1 MKRIFDSS
9 ENTKYYATLCLSL
22 QYNDFIY
29 QTNSIKVL
37 KI

>member
-1 MKRIFDSS
+1 MKDIFDSS
-9 ENTKYYATLCLSL
+9 ENTKYYATFYLSL